1 MNHFTPQDTL
11 HLWCLAEPQSPR
23 LVGSLHLVD
32 RHRSVSLRYANS
44 WLENGFALSEDLPLI
59 KQELL
64 PSEVNRA
71 VGAVD
76 DARPDRWGERII
88 RLFERPSRLSLLEY
102 LFFAGDDRI
111 GALGVSLSDISYQ
124 PHASHLIAEFTGLEE
139 MDKVIRQ
146 ILANEPVTEL
156 QKRLLR
162 PGASLGGA
170 RPKSLVTI
178 EGQQWIVKFSEGE
191 IEDTPLIEHAAMTLA
206 KLCGI
211 NVAETR
217 ALAVGNKHAIAIRRF
232 DRIHSQRLHVLSAN
246 VALKAVGEELGYPE
260 LSQLLRR
267 LTEPSQV
274 KTQQLELFKRM
285 VFNILID
292 NTDDHEKN
300 HALIRDNRGYYY
312 LSPAYDVV
320 PSLQG
325 LRYQQMRVGKFGN
338 EATLENALSQAQQFG
353 LTLQQASSIIKEL
366 CGVIQHWAQHF
377 SMQGV
382 LARDIDELSQYLEG
396 DFLRQQRQEF
406 TSN

>member
-11 HLWCLAEPQSPR
+11 HLWWLAKPQSPR
-23 LVGSLHLVD
+23 LIGSLRLVD
-32 RHRSVSLRYANS
+32 RHRSVSLRYCNS
-44 WLENGFALSEDLPLI
+44 WLDNGFALSEDLPLI
-59 KQELL
+59 KQEQL
-64 PSEVNRA
+64 PSEINRA

-88 RLFERPSRLSLLEY
+88 RLFERPSRLSLLEF

-111 GALGVSLSDISYQ
+111 GALGVSLSDTSYQ
-124 PHASHLIAEFTGLEE
+124 PHPSHLIAEFASLED
-139 MDKVIRQ
+139 MDRVVRQ

-191 IEDTPLIEHAAMTLA
+191 STDTPLIEHAAMTLA

-211 NVAETR
+211 RVAETR
-217 ALAVGNKHAIAIRRF
+217 ALPVANKHAIAIRRF
-232 DRIHSQRLHVLSAN
+232 DRIESKRQHVLSAN
-246 VALKAVGEELGYPE
+246 VVLKAAGEDLAYPE
-260 LSQLLRR
+260 LAQLLRR
-267 LTEPSQV
+267 LTEPTQV
-274 KTQQLELFKRM
+274 KAQQLELFKRM

-300 HALIRDNRGYYY
+300 HAFISDNRGYYY
-312 LSPAYDVV
+312 LSPAYDVL

-325 LRYQQMRVGKFGN
+325 LRYQQMRIGKHGN

-366 CGVIQHWAQHF
+366 CAVVQHWAQHF
-377 SMQGV
+377 TMQGV
-382 LARDIDELSQYLEG
+382 LARDIDEISQYLEG